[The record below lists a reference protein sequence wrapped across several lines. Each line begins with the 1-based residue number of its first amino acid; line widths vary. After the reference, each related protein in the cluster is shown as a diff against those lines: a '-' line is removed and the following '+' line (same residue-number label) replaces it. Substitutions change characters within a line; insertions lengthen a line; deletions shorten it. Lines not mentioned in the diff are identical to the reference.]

1 MMKKHTGRRGE
12 LMLVLSRKT
21 GESIIIDEHIQV
33 KVIAV
38 EGDIVKLGIEAPK
51 EIMIHRQEVYIAIKE
66 ENRTAI
72 QLDFDVDQL
81 KKFKNHPK

>member
-1 MMKKHTGRRGE
+1 MKKHTERRGE

-21 GESIIIDEHIQV
+21 GESIMINEHIQV

-38 EGDIVKLGIEAPK
+38 EGDIVKLGIEAPR
-51 EIMIHRQEVYIAIKE
+51 EIKIHRQEVYLAIKE

-81 KKFKNHPK
+81 KKFKTSKII